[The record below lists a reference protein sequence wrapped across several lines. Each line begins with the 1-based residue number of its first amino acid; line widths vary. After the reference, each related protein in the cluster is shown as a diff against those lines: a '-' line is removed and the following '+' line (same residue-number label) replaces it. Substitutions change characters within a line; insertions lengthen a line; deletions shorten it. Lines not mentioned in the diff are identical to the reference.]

1 MDKQTYEEKLERAKE
16 YLRSRGKYVLDE
28 GCTFTPTTYTEPVN
42 IVQKYGDVAGKAR
55 RGLVRPGGAG

>member
-28 GCTFTPTTYTEPVN
+28 GCKFVPTPYTTPVP
-42 IVQKYGDVAGKAR
+42 IAEKYGKVK
-55 RGLVRPGGAG
+55 GASDA